1 MRVAALACSILALGS
16 LAAAAAVSAQTLY
29 VDEQFGFALTT
40 GVIFASKPAGN
51 PAVSM
56 DLRLELYEPTG
67 AGVPALRPAVIA
79 IHGGGFIGGTR
90 FSPVMI
96 GICERMAKRGYTCV
110 SIQYRLQGDLP
121 VVGPPFQPLETLL
134 NLGGDPRASAI
145 AAGTEDTVAALQWM
159 VDNAVGLGVD
169 PNRIGLAGYSAGGA
183 LTEFVSYWV
192 NGAGGVPLPVQ
203 PRANFNLSGAFD
215 PSPLIIVEAGEPP
228 SIMVHGDADTVV
240 DPAGSVYLDAQ
251 LTGLGIPSE
260 LYIIPGASHT
270 NFDIFSDE
278 VVPGETYFDRIVDF
292 FALHVTP
299 VAPVPSLTAP
309 GLTLVTLSLAWIGAK
324 RRCG

>member
-1 MRVAALACSILALGS
+1 VRVAALACSMLALGS
-16 LAAAAAVSAQTLY
+16 SAAPAVSAQTLY

-40 GVIFASKPAGN
+40 GVIFASKPVGN
-51 PAVSM
+51 PAMPM

-67 AGVPALRPAVIA
+67 AGVPELRPAVIA
-79 IHGGGFIGGTR
+79 IHGGGFTGGTR
-90 FSPVMI
+90 FNPVMI

-121 VVGPPFQPLETLL
+121 VVGPLFQPLETLIT
-134 NLGGDPRASAI
+134 LGGDSRASAI

-183 LTEFVSYWV
+183 LTEFVSYWI
-192 NGAGGVPLPVQ
+192 NGGGGVPLPVQ
-203 PRANFNLSGAFD
+203 PRANFNLAGAFN
-215 PSPLIIVEAGEPP
+215 PTPLVIVEAGEPP

-260 LYIIPGASHT
+260 LYIIPGAGHT
-270 NFDIFSDE
+270 GFDIFSDE
-278 VVPGETYFDRIVDF
+278 VVPGDTYFDRVVDF
-292 FALHVTP
+292 FALHVASVP
-299 VAPVPSLTAP
+299 PIPSLTAP
-309 GLTLVTLSLAWIGAK
+309 GMTLLILSLTWIGTK
-324 RRCG
+324 RRRG